1 MKSSK
6 EQQHIERVQDHLLSW
21 YRQNRRKLPWRENIS
36 GYRTWVS
43 EIMLQQTRV
52 EAAIPYYERFL
63 NELPDLK
70 HLAAADDDLLHKLWE
85 GLGYYNRVRNMK
97 KCAQVCVEKYGGEL
111 PCDYDTLCTLPGI
124 GPYTAGAVASIAFH
138 QRVCAVDGNVLR
150 VFSRILEN
158 REDISKEATK
168 KHYKEYVGCY
178 LPQEEDMSD
187 FNQAIMEL
195 GALICLPNHPPLC
208 TQCPLRQECKAY
220 AHGTQNELPIK
231 AGKKERRIEAY
242 TVLVCVCDGKMA
254 LMQRPA
260 KGLLANLYG
269 FAMQEGKL
277 TPKAVRKIY
286 PKAAHI
292 VKLRPHVHVFSHVEW
307 HMEAF
312 LVETSET
319 DENYH
324 TIEEIT
330 EQYAV
335 PSAFQPF
342 YQAACEWIRA
352 KEQ

>member
-70 HLAAADDDLLHKLWE
+70 YLAAADDDLLHKLWE

-242 TVLVCVCDGKMA
+242 TVLVCVCGGKMA

-292 VKLRPHVHVFSHVEW
+292 VRLRPHVHVFSHVEW